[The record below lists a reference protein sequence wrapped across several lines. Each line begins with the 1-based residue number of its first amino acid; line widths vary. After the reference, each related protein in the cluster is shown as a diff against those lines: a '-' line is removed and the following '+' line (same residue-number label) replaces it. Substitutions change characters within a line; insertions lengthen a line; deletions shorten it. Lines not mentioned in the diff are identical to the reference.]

1 MTFFPRLA
9 RRFFPGLLIA
19 SLIASATAAQSDRGS
34 IAGRV
39 VDPVNGAGVAGA
51 TVDVD
56 EQTTTTDIEGRY
68 VLPEVAAGV
77 HTLSVTRAGRMP
89 TKVTGVNVAA
99 GEVTKLDAP
108 LAVPAEPVV
117 KMEAFSVSAEVVQNS
132 GLGLLAARQKA
143 AAVSD
148 AIGSDQMSRLGFGTA
163 ASALRA
169 VTGASI
175 VGGKYVYLRGLGERY
190 SNTLVNGVEVPSAD
204 PDRRAVNMDM
214 FPSDLIDAIVATK
227 TFTPDRPGNF
237 AGGSVDLKTKEF
249 PDQFTASASL
259 SLGFNSQ
266 VTGEP
271 RLTYAA
277 GGRALARD
285 DGTRALPAEVAAARI
300 PPRFSSPDV
309 DSTIGRLSR
318 AFSQTMAPTTSDAP
332 LNVGLG
338 AAAGGVVNVFGR
350 RLGYAASFSY
360 DRSFR
365 GYDGGSTGR
374 YERQGRNSPAL
385 APLLQLADIRSE
397 DEVLLGGLLNLAY
410 EFSPD
415 HQASFNVMANRSG
428 IDVARRQ
435 SGLNVSGGGLTET
448 DFFETR
454 SLRYTERSLDSLQLQ
469 GRHRIA
475 ALRDSRITWSATRAT
490 STQDEPDTRFFS
502 TVRTPDGNYF
512 WEVSGL
518 PRPAR
523 YFRELEET
531 RDDFSLD
538 FSLPLRSW
546 AGEGGQAKIGVARS
560 RTERGF
566 DERLYEYASTGARF
580 DGGETAFFRS
590 ENVGQLDPATGR
602 FRPGTL
608 YLIDSTIAGNSYDG
622 LQKVDAAYA
631 MIDLPVTRWLRTI
644 LGARRESTLIDV
656 RSRDPHRRRGLID
669 VADMLP
675 SANLVWPVADR
686 MNLRAAWTKT
696 LARPNFREIA
706 DYTSFEFVGDFFYV
720 GNPELRRTKIE
731 NWDLRWEWFPRRG
744 ELVAASVFFKRLS
757 DPIERGVFSVINSG
771 EFQFKN
777 APHGE
782 VRGFEVEA
790 RKRLD
795 FLGEA
800 WGGFT
805 TGANFTWVESKVEIT
820 PAELASIRFYEP
832 GAAGTRELAGQSP
845 YVANIDLSW
854 SRLDRATTVSVYYN
868 VFGERL
874 AQVSPPGTPDVF
886 ERPVPTLDVTWSQK
900 VVDRWKLGVSVR
912 NLLNAEARE
921 TYDYRGVTYDRSRHR
936 NGVTG
941 SLGITWTY

>member
-1 MTFFPRLA
+1 MTFFPRRVRSL
-9 RRFFPGLLIA
+9 FFLLVVFSIA
-19 SLIASATAAQSDRGS
+19 SGRAAEADRGS
-34 IAGRV
+34 IAGRI
-39 VDPVNGAGVAGA
+39 VDPANGSGVAGA
-51 TVDVD
+51 MVAVDDHV
-56 EQTTTTDIEGRY
+56 TATDLEGRY
-68 VLPEVAAGV
+68 LLADVAAGV
-77 HTLSVTRAGRMP
+77 HTVHVTRAGRMP
-89 TKVTGVNVAA
+89 TTVTGVKVAG
-99 GEVTKLDAP
+99 GEVTQLDAP
-108 LAVPAEPVV
+108 LVVPAEPVV

-163 ASALRA
+163 AAALRA

-259 SLGFNSQ
+259 SFGYNSQ

-271 RLTYAA
+271 RQTYAA

-285 DGTRALPAEVAAARI
+285 DGTRALPGELTAARI
-300 PPRFSSPDV
+300 PPRFSSADV

-318 AFSQTMAPTTSDAP
+318 AFSGTMAPTTADTP
-332 LNVGLG
+332 LNVGFG
-338 AAAGGVVNVFGR
+338 AAAGGVLTPFGR
-350 RLGYAASFSY
+350 RLGYAASISY
-360 DRSFR
+360 DRAYR
-365 GYDGGSTGR
+365 GYDGGATGR

-385 APLLQLADIRSE
+385 APLLQLADRRSE

-428 IDVARRQ
+428 VDIARRQ

-448 DFFETR
+448 DLFETR
-454 SLRYTERSLDSLQLQ
+454 SLRYTERALDSLQLQ
-469 GRHRIA
+469 GRHRFTRLGDA
-475 ALRDSRITWSATRAT
+475 RLTWSATRAK

-523 YFRELEET
+523 YFRNLDET
-531 RDDFSLD
+531 RDDYSVDL
-538 FSLPLRSW
+538 SLPLARV
-546 AGEGGQAKIGVARS
+546 GGGGQAKIGVARS

-580 DGGETAFFRS
+580 SGDDTQFFRP
-590 ENVGQLDPATGR
+590 ENVGQVDPATGR
-602 FRPGTL
+602 FRAATL

-622 LQKVDAAYA
+622 LQKVDALYG
-631 MIDLPVTRWLRTI
+631 MVDLPVGRRLRTI
-644 LGARRESTLIDV
+644 LGARRETTLIDV
-656 RSRDPHRRRGLID
+656 RSRDPQRRRGLID
-669 VADMLP
+669 VADVLP
-675 SANLVWPVADR
+675 SANVVWSIGDR
-686 MNLRAAWTKT
+686 MNLRGAWTRT

-720 GNPELRRTKIE
+720 GNPELRRTRIE

-777 APHGE
+777 APRGE
-782 VRGFEVEA
+782 VRGAEIEA

-800 WGGFT
+800 YAGFT
-805 TGANFTWVESKVEIT
+805 TGVNFTWVESEVEIT
-820 PAELASIRFYEP
+820 PAELAAIRFYEP
-832 GAAGTRELAGQSP
+832 DAAGRRELVGQSP

-854 SRLDRATTVSVYYN
+854 SRADRATTVSVYYN

-874 AQVSPPGTPDVF
+874 AQVSPPGTPDVY
-886 ERPVPTLDVTWSQK
+886 ERPAPTLDITWAQK
-900 VVDRWKLGVSVR
+900 LGARWKLGASVR

-936 NGVTG
+936 NGVTA